1 VAARA
6 GTDNTPALLLA
17 PVHQVASF
25 RANVPDRR
33 KAEVQPPKISPPGNP
48 VNKGEEMSCW
58 GKESGRGERSV
69 PIIEG
74 QHNLC
79 RRRRAGGQ

>member
-6 GTDNTPALLLA
+6 GTDNTLALPLA

-33 KAEVQPPKISPPGNP
+33 KAEVQPPKISLPGNS
-48 VNKGEEMSCW
+48 VNKGERM
-58 GKESGRGERSV
+58 
-69 PIIEG
+69 
-74 QHNLC
+74 
-79 RRRRAGGQ
+79 RRGGQGEWPR

>member
-1 VAARA
+1 MLSV
-6 GTDNTPALLLA
+6 PALPLA

-25 RANVPDRR
+25 GVNVPDRR
-33 KAEVQPPKISPPGNP
+33 KAEAQPPKISPPGNP
-48 VNKGEEMSCW
+48 VNKGEGMSCW
-58 GKESGRGERSV
+58 GKESGRGECSM

-74 QHNLC
+74 LHNLC